1 MAQGSSFESLLE
13 QSRDLVC
20 ERLGAAL
27 SRMLDNA
34 RDALSVLSRET
45 QGREPQ
51 ELYQETGRKIL
62 AQRETLE
69 REFRRFY
76 LRDFDRRSNSVKNG
90 GQSFSEL
97 EMSSL
102 QLVGE
107 AVLEETIK
115 FRDMAAKVRRY
126 CDEELAA
133 LDQRVGVLLGDAN
146 LEDDTNP
153 LSPLAICEAYQ
164 QACHEFDSSLHVR
177 RVLLRLFDD
186 HVLDDVRSIYKAVN
200 ALLVQNSI
208 LPKIR
213 YGVSKNEGGKPP
225 AGGQRTEGKEPETPA
240 SADALSEQGIFAM
253 LQKLVGGM
261 PGAASA
267 PAGQVVLQGPELLG
281 TLTRIQQGDT
291 SGIAGA
297 PAELANGAANVLHQL
312 KASSLGAGMVQ
323 VDAMTLDIVAMLFDQ
338 LFDDPKI
345 PIGLKGLIG
354 RLQIP
359 VLKVAIADK
368 SLFSNKSH
376 PARQLL
382 DTLGEVALRLPA
394 DFNAPHPLFSR
405 LEAGIQEIVS
415 GFQDDM
421 AIFDRVSET
430 LQALVAEEDQKVEHQ
445 ASAIAARM
453 EQAENLALAKTA
465 AQEEVRV
472 RVRAPHLP
480 GPVLEFLVEH
490 WLKLLLL
497 LHVKCGKE
505 GDEWKDAVQAMDQL
519 VWSVEPKPSVQER
532 RALAAVVPGLLKRLA
547 GGLQTAGVDEQVR
560 VRFFADLMTYHT
572 RALGLETKAKNAG
585 APQPAAAPAK
595 RASESL
601 DFTAPVT
608 VKNPYGAGEVQVT
621 GAGAK
626 DAEVPTNFTM
636 GTWVEIR
643 EKGSEAG
650 CRVAKLLFVSPK
662 KTRYLFSD
670 RRGQNIVQLTR
681 AELAHRMRS
690 GEVVRLDSEPE
701 EPLFDRIMNSMVGK
715 LRAPSPAH

>member
-1 MAQGSSFESLLE
+1 MPQGSSFEGLLE
-13 QSRDLVC
+13 QCRDLAC
-20 ERLGAAL
+20 ERLSAAL
-27 SRMLDNA
+27 SGMLDKA
-34 RDALSVLSRET
+34 QDTLSVLIRET
-45 QGREPQ
+45 QDREAQP
-51 ELYQETGRKIL
+51 LYQETGRKL
-62 AQRETLE
+62 RANRETLE

-76 LRDFDRRSNSVKNG
+76 LREFERRSNSVAGG

-107 AVLEETIK
+107 AVLEETLK
-115 FRDMAAKVRRY
+115 FRDMATRLRRY

-133 LDQRVGVLLGDAN
+133 LDQRIGVLLGDAN
-146 LEDDTNP
+146 LEDESNP
-153 LSPLAICEAYQ
+153 LSPLAICDAYQ
-164 QACHEFDSSLHVR
+164 QACHEFDSNINGR

-186 HVLDDVRSIYKAVN
+186 HVLDDIRSIYKAVN

-213 YGVSKNEGGKPP
+213 YGVSRKESGKPAGNSHATGGKGPEAP
-225 AGGQRTEGKEPETPA
+225 AA
-240 SADALSEQGIFAM
+240 ADAASEQAIFAM
-253 LQKLVGGM
+253 LQKLLGGNA
-261 PGAASA
+261 GAANA

-281 TLTRIQQGDT
+281 TLTRIQQGDA
-291 SGIAGA
+291 SGLPAGA
-297 PAELANGAANVLHQL
+297 LDLAESATTNVLRQL

-323 VDAMTLDIVAMLFDQ
+323 MDAMTLDIISMLFDQ

-368 SLFSNKSH
+368 SLFSKKSH

-394 DFNAPHPLFSR
+394 EFNASHPFFAR
-405 LEAGIQEIVS
+405 IEAGIQEILG
-415 GFQDDM
+415 GFQEDVE
-421 AIFDRVSET
+421 IFARVCEG
-430 LQALVAEEDQKVEHQ
+430 LVALVAEEDQKVERQ

-465 AQEEVRV
+465 AQEEVRL
-472 RVRAPHLP
+472 RAQAPHLP

-497 LHVKCGKE
+497 LHVKCGKD
-505 GDEWKDAVQAMDQL
+505 GDEWKDALQAMDQL
-519 VWSVEPKPSVQER
+519 VWSVEPRSTVQER
-532 RALAAVVPGLLKRLA
+532 RTLAAVVPGLLKRLA
-547 GGLQTAGVDEQVR
+547 AGLRTAGVDEQVR
-560 VRFFADLMTYHT
+560 VRFFAALMTYHT
-572 RALGLETKAKNAG
+572 RALGLEAKGRNAG
-585 APQPAAAPAK
+585 APQPAPAAEQRTPG
-595 RASESL
+595 SP

-608 VKNPYGAGEVQVT
+608 VKNPYGTGEVQVT
-621 GAGAK
+621 GEREGQ
-626 DAEVPTNFTM
+626 VPANFTR

-643 EKGSEAG
+643 GQGGEAAP
-650 CRVAKLLFVSPK
+650 RVAKLLFVSPK
-662 KTRYLFSD
+662 KTRYLFCD
-670 RRGQNIVQLTR
+670 RLGQNIVQLTR

-690 GEVVRLDSEPE
+690 GELVRLDREPE
-701 EPLFDRIMNSMVGK
+701 EPLFDRIMNSVIGK
-715 LRAPSPAH
+715 ARALSPAH